1 MAIPTQEELDRQRE
15 SLNIERAMADVVRKG
30 TEEIAK
36 QRAALQ
42 ERVDQGDLN
51 NSSLQRQIELLD
63 KLSELG
69 EDALKTLIKENN
81 EKKKNLNL
89 TEKQINSQQKLQA
102 VVEKQLSISEG
113 LMGELNKFGLGWIKS
128 LKDQIKSHKDLSKS
142 MNAVLKA
149 QNFVNFAA
157 NSYLKTAI
165 DLIYR
170 NDQMRS
176 GFFKAT
182 QASDAMGQTLLAT
195 SDNLRAMGLSFETAG
210 PAMTALINETV
221 AFKNASQAT
230 QEEMATTVAILDQA
244 GVSSNTSAE
253 AFHVLTKVM
262 GRDIK
267 RAGKDMARFANIAE
281 TLDITMTQFSQDFI
295 NASKSLSA
303 HGPKMEKVF
312 IGLQAQA
319 RATGTSMSALLQVA
333 GQFDTFEGSAD
344 AVSKLNGILGGPY
357 LNSIEMVY
365 MSEEKRIDAIRKSLQ
380 MSGRQFASM
389 GKYERLAI
397 ANAAGITD
405 MNQAMELFGT
415 STAEFEKR
423 RIEAEKAAEKEK
435 DLAAAAKKATD
446 IQNNLAN
453 SFRSLIIEM
462 KPFIDSVVK
471 VVNTVTEYISG
482 LEESEKETLGWG
494 VALGAVFT
502 NVAANAATA
511 YAEEMLLNGA
521 LSATNAIMTGG
532 AGKGVGLHNAITAFG
547 TKLMAMA
554 STVKAATLA
563 LVGSISLP
571 VVAAVAGVTL
581 AVGAIYYFWDEIK
594 AGWEKMMSWWNSW
607 SFDGLVESVS
617 RAFQDIADM
626 LPQSPVKMGPL
637 VGLEQSGEK
646 IPEMLSKGVKKGIKV
661 NVVPQMEALAT
672 HQKVQAASAAIP
684 APTAATTLTPTRT
697 QAQTKQPVQLVI
709 DYKGVKRLLAEVQMD
724 LLGEAVD
731 LRLA

>member
-42 ERVDQGDLN
+42 ERIDQGDTN

-69 EDALKTLIKENN
+69 EDALKALIKENN

-89 TEKQINSQQKLQA
+89 TEKQIRAEERLQ
-102 VVEKQLSISEG
+102 EIKKEQLSISKG
-113 LMGELNKFGLGWIKS
+113 LMGELNKFGLDWVGS

-142 MNAVLKA
+142 MNAVLTA
-149 QNFVNFAA
+149 QNFVNFAV

-170 NDQMRS
+170 NDQIRS

-221 AFKNASQAT
+221 AFKNASQAM
-230 QEEMATTVAILDQA
+230 QEEMATTVGILDQA

-295 NASKSLSA
+295 NASKTLSA

-423 RIEAEKAAEKEK
+423 RIEAEKAADKEK
-435 DLAAAAKKATD
+435 DLAEAAKKATD

-462 KPFIDSVVK
+462 KPFIDSIVK

-482 LEESEKETLGWG
+482 LDESEKKMIGWG
-494 VALGAVFT
+494 AIATGIFTSAAQELAVSYLQ
-502 NVAANAATA
+502 AKLLNAAIGNT
-511 YAEEMLLNGA
+511 
-521 LSATNAIMTGG
+521 
-532 AGKGVGLHNAITAFG
+532 
-547 TKLMAMA
+547 
-554 STVKAATLA
+554 TLA
-563 LVGSISLP
+563 LAGSISLP
-571 VVAAVAGVTL
+571 VVAAVAGV
-581 AVGAIYYFWDEIK
+581 AAAIGAIYYFWDEIK